1 MLLEVERGKDSVDVV
16 GLLIEAFRTR
26 GVPRHIR
33 RDNDGPRLTI
43 ASVTSESSSVNSSVK
58 MAA

>member
-1 MLLEVERGKDSVDVV
+1 VV